1 MSTDKNYSKVLLK
14 LHVSKLKKK
23 KSNLLNLL
31 FKSTVFDFTFRRR
44 EENEFNYH
52 PKITLQSV
60 RNTAEIYT
68 YFCISHSQ
76 PGQTSKMTNLCEKS

>member
-1 MSTDKNYSKVLLK
+1 MYQN
-14 LHVSKLKKK
+14 LKKN

>member
-23 KSNLLNLL
+23 RVKLIKPIIQVDCFWFHISA
-31 FKSTVFDFTFRRR
+31 

-52 PKITLQSV
+52 PKITLQSA
-60 RNTAEIYT
+60 RNIAEIYT
-68 YFCISHSQ
+68 YFCIFHSQ
-76 PGQTSKMTNLCEKS
+76 PGQTSKTTNLCEIS